1 MSEYFE
7 LIKRNNKGIF
17 IIIQDECDNS
27 DKLINLFNIIEVEYK
42 HYKYI
47 ETDEID
53 ETLPFKTEMKNTT
66 NEKSFP
72 FCYFNG
78 KYMGGY
84 NQICQNLISGGLKE
98 KISELG
104 IYSEE

>member
-1 MSEYFE
+1 M
-7 LIKRNNKGIF
+7 
-17 IIIQDECDNS
+17 
-27 DKLINLFNIIEVEYK
+27 
-42 HYKYI
+42 
-47 ETDEID
+47 
-53 ETLPFKTEMKNTT
+53 PFKTEMKNTT